1 MNKEINY
8 ETFLFIGS
16 KKFKIAVKD
25 KNNLETIHKSET
37 NYLNVSNELQFDK
50 LINFLDEN
58 IFYIEKKFNYFIQNI
73 YVILEHKEFIPIG
86 ISIKK
91 QNHGKVIKKNDL
103 IYCLNEIKN
112 YCKKTFEGK
121 KIIHMLIDNYIVD
134 DKNYSLLPE
143 NSKCNS
149 FAIDVK
155 FICLP
160 DIIIRALE
168 EILKKYQI
176 SIQQLVEASYIL
188 DLNEPKTDDIFSKT
202 KYIVEGSNI
211 NEVKLLE
218 KINKNKG
225 FFEKFFNLFS

>member
-1 MNKEINY
+1 M
-8 ETFLFIGS
+8 
-16 KKFKIAVKD
+16 
-25 KNNLETIHKSET
+25 
-37 NYLNVSNELQFDK
+37 
-50 LINFLDEN
+50 
-58 IFYIEKKFNYFIQNI
+58 
-73 YVILEHKEFIPIG
+73 
-86 ISIKK
+86 
-91 QNHGKVIKKNDL
+91 
-103 IYCLNEIKN
+103 
-112 YCKKTFEGK
+112 
-121 KIIHMLIDNYIVD
+121 
-134 DKNYSLLPE
+134 
-143 NSKCNS
+143 
-149 FAIDVK
+149 K

-202 KYIVEGSNI
+202 KYIIEGSNI